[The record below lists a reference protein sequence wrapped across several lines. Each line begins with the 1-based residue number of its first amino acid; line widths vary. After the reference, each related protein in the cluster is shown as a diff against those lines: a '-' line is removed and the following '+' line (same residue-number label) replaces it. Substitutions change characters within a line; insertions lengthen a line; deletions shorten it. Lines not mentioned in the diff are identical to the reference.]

1 MKKLIYLSLLV
12 FASCTSSYHDENTKC
27 AITEVT
33 YHPIGSISVAQ
44 VDPVWKVKTD
54 CNIEMSFR
62 RQVSVGDTITIIK
75 RKFIK

>member
-1 MKKLIYLSLLV
+1 MKKLIFISLLAL
-12 FASCTSSYHDENTKC
+12 ASCTTKSYQDENTKC
-27 AITEVT
+27 TITEVA

-62 RQVSVGDTITIIK
+62 REVVVGDTITIVK
-75 RKFIK
+75 RKFY